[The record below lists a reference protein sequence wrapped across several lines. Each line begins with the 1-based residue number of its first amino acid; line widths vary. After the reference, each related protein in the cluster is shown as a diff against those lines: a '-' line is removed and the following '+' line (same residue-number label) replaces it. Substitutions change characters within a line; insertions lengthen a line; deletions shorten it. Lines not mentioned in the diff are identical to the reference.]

1 MKFSLSGELLLKRL
15 ARSLNGI
22 WVSSCLG
29 CSVPDVQFDPASG
42 VVIVVGHGQSPPPT
56 PDALDPLSRC
66 VGVGASG
73 CYVARCGSD
82 TASVGAGIASPR
94 IIGRDEELAAL
105 ESALRDASA
114 GRPSVVILAGPSGVG
129 KSRLVAE
136 FAEMARSSGGRVLAG
151 DCLEVVG
158 GGLPFGPLIAI
169 LRDVA
174 REIPADRLAAILGPA
189 RPTLSALV
197 PELRGAGRDD
207 SAATDGAAAD
217 GGVADGGADGTGDR
231 PGRRPTSQ
239 RPTPLAR
246 PPVSSS
252 TSSACSGALRPMR
265 RPSWCSKTCSGSIRR
280 PATW

>member
-1 MKFSLSGELLLKRL
+1 MKFSLSGELLLKRF
-15 ARSLNGI
+15 AKSLERD
-22 WVSSCLG
+22 LG
-29 CSVPDVQFDPASG
+29 FVAWAAACSRCQFDPARG
-42 VVIVVGHGQSPPPT
+42 VVPLVGHGQSPPPT

-136 FAEMARSSGGRVLAG
+136 FAEMARSSGGRALAG

-189 RPTLSALV
+189 RPTLAALV

-217 GGVADGGADGTGDR
+217 GGAADGGAVGTAADR
-231 PGRRPTSQ
+231 AAANVAAAD
-239 RPTPLAR
+239 TPAR
-246 PPVSSS
+246 PPASSS
-252 TSSACSGALRPMR
+252 TSSACSGALPPMR

-280 PATW
+280 HATW